1 MKIALTGS
9 TGMIG
14 RKLSVRLKLIGHDV
28 IPVSYRTNNQT
39 IKKDLTITIK
49 NETATIERLQDADIL
64 IHLAGANIS
73 KPWTNKHKNEI
84 LNSRTDGT
92 RALFNWIFQHS
103 KTIKKVISTSAIGIY
118 NDPCSDLISENS
130 EYGSGFLS
138 TVCKEWEKSTEVIP
152 KGIEV
157 GIVRVGLVLSSEAG
171 IYPISVLTKN
181 LGVIP
186 ITGNK
191 NNYWSWIH
199 IDDLVE
205 IYMALVEGKIKCDT
219 YNGVAPNPVKQGLYV
234 KSVFENNKQNRL
246 IPIRFSPVIPAF
258 LLKLILG
265 ERSQLTLT
273 SQYVSSKKL
282 TDLGFDFKFPTISM
296 ALNNLI
302 NE

>member
-14 RKLSVRLKLIGHDV
+14 RKLSERLELLGHEV

-39 IKKDLTITIK
+39 IKKDLTISIK
-49 NETATIERLQDADIL
+49 NETATIERLQDAEIL

-73 KPWTNKHKNEI
+73 KPWTKKHKNEI
-84 LNSRTDGT
+84 LKSRTDGSQ
-92 RALFNWIFQHS
+92 AIFNWIFQHS
-103 KTIKKVISTSAIGIY
+103 KNINKVISTSAIGIY
-118 NDPCSDLISENS
+118 KDPCSELISEDS
-130 EYGSGFLS
+130 EKGSSFLS
-138 TVCKEWEKSTEVIP
+138 SVCKEWEKSTEVIP

-157 GIVRVGLVLSSEAG
+157 GIVRVGLVLSTEAG

-186 ITGNK
+186 ITGSK
-191 NNYWSWIH
+191 NNCWSWIH
-199 IDDLVE
+199 IYDLVE
-205 IYMALVEGKIKCDT
+205 IYVSMIEGKLKFDT
-219 YNGVAPNPVKQGLYV
+219 YNGVAPNPVKQGVYV
-234 KSVFENNKQNRL
+234 KTVFENNKQKRL
-246 IPIRFSPVIPAF
+246 LPLRFSPVIPAF
-258 LLKLILG
+258 FLKLILG

-282 TDLGFDFKFPTISM
+282 TDLGFEFKFPSISL